1 MINIAFAGN
10 PNVGKTALINAI
22 AKSDLKVGNWP
33 GVTVEKKEVIFKYKN
48 ETIHLIDLPGT
59 YTLSP
64 YTLEEKITRNEICS
78 GGIDGII
85 NVIDATNLKRNLYL
99 TLELMDL
106 ELPMVIALNMFDE
119 FKKRG
124 YEIDLE
130 KFQNILG
137 IDIIPTIASRNLGTS
152 ALIEKAYFSVKNQKI
167 PQKISC
173 QEHIEKEIEFLI
185 NKLKFQNCK
194 FKRFLA
200 VKLLEN
206 NEYAINQIKDENIL
220 NFAKEARERLK
231 NHLKMDVK
239 EFIIQDRYQKI
250 DSIINKVLKKPL
262 IDKVLLS
269 DKLDKVF
276 LNKYLGIPIF
286 LIVMYFMFKFTF
298 DGSMPFV
305 NYMSDFFENYLGDGI
320 KFYMQNT
327 PGWLTSLLVDGVI
340 SGVGL
345 VLSFLPLLVFLY
357 FFMAL
362 LEESGYMARVSFLLD
377 KLASKFGVKGNA
389 FISLIIGFG
398 CNVPAVYSTRTMS
411 SMRERIILALMIPF
425 MSCSARLPIYALFT
439 SLFFKS
445 HQVFIILSLYILGI
459 TVAFI
464 VGIIANKILPKSEI
478 KPFILELP
486 TYHFPTIR
494 GIWNLMWPNIKDF
507 LVRAGSIIVLASV
520 ILWGLINLPPK
531 STPQTSYLAEA
542 SKEIAPVFKP
552 VGFGEHWEFVA
563 ALIPGTLA
571 KEVVISSLGTIYG
584 VEEKSGKINK
594 FNLKEKTV
602 NEIKELFIAT
612 KESFSNLLNL
622 NIKTLQ
628 SENFSSTLKEKIQN
642 QFSSAKAVLSLSLI
656 HI

>member
-250 DSIINKVLKKPL
+250 DSIINEVLKKPL

-411 SMRERIILALMIPF
+411 SMRERIILALM
-425 MSCSARLPIYALFT
+425 
-439 SLFFKS
+439 
-445 HQVFIILSLYILGI
+445 
-459 TVAFI
+459 
-464 VGIIANKILPKSEI
+464 
-478 KPFILELP
+478 
-486 TYHFPTIR
+486 
-494 GIWNLMWPNIKDF
+494 
-507 LVRAGSIIVLASV
+507 
-520 ILWGLINLPPK
+520 
-531 STPQTSYLAEA
+531 
-542 SKEIAPVFKP
+542 
-552 VGFGEHWEFVA
+552 
-563 ALIPGTLA
+563 
-571 KEVVISSLGTIYG
+571 
-584 VEEKSGKINK
+584 
-594 FNLKEKTV
+594 
-602 NEIKELFIAT
+602 
-612 KESFSNLLNL
+612 
-622 NIKTLQ
+622 
-628 SENFSSTLKEKIQN
+628 
-642 QFSSAKAVLSLSLI
+642 LSLI